1 MPKMI
6 GELEEPCIPGME
18 KYIAKNWT
26 VIWSFLILILQEN
39 WERRKGA
46 KINSLGSFSLKEYWL
61 WRAQGW
67 RKGRNRTL
75 LSWWS
80 LILRCRKWLLNYT
93 CVSFYST
100 QSCWVSEVQKKSG
113 LVPKKALPFEKNV
126 RLLSFCISQRQPTE
140 ISQSNNKRTAL
151 QEKEQQETADWQE
164 GLSLRKPGM
173 WFILP
178 FTQEIIWVNYQIY
191 KIILCCK

>member
-61 WRAQGW
+61 
-67 RKGRNRTL
+67 KGTGMEKGEKQDFAFLVKSDIKMQEMAFKLYMCLILQHTEL
-75 LSWWS
+75 LSIWS
-80 LILRCRKWLLNYT
+80 TKEKWPCPEESITL
-93 CVSFYST
+93 
-100 QSCWVSEVQKKSG
+100 WE
-113 LVPKKALPFEKNV
+113 E
-126 RLLSFCISQRQPTE
+126 
-140 ISQSNNKRTAL
+140 
-151 QEKEQQETADWQE
+151 W
-164 GLSLRKPGM
+164 
-173 WFILP
+173 
-178 FTQEIIWVNYQIY
+178 
-191 KIILCCK
+191 